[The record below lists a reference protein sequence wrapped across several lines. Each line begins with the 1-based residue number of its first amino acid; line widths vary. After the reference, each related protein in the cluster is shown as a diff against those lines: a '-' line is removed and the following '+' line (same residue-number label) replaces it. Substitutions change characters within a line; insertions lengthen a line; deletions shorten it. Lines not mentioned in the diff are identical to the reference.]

1 MMDKQENILRMYYA
15 VSAVCETNSEIWQE
29 NEVFIAS
36 YRKFQAKI
44 PEIQKFKDVLKMEL
58 IATETFKSIDRIE
71 LEEMAF
77 YISSKIL
84 SFAKDS
90 ANEQLYSDIHANRNN
105 LLKASDNELVTICS
119 IFSQY
124 AIVHLNA
131 LTKYEVSAES
141 ISEFQQFLTFFSSN
155 LNRLRLSTTKNKST
169 QDILKKYYKE
179 ADELLKNKLDIEIE
193 FFKNSDPDFYNR
205 YKVAREIINL
215 EEEVPQN
222 LTEKLLH
229 FTN

>member
-29 NEVFIAS
+29 NEVFTAS

-44 PEIQKFKDVLKMEL
+44 PEIQKFKDVLKMEI

-71 LEEMAF
+71 LEEMGF

-84 SFAKDS
+84 NFAKNS
-90 ANEQLYSDIHANRNN
+90 ANEQLYSDIHTYRNN
-105 LLKASDNELVTICS
+105 LLKSSDHELVTICS
-119 IFSQY
+119 NFSQQ
-124 AIVHLNA
+124 ASIHLNA
-131 LTKYEVSAES
+131 LSEYGISAEN
-141 ISEFQQFLTFFSSN
+141 IAEFQQFLTFFSSN

-169 QDILKKYYKE
+169 QDVLRKYYKE
-179 ADELLKNKLDIEIE
+179 ADDLLKNKLDIEIE
-193 FFKNSDPDFYNR
+193 FFKNSDPDFYNL
-205 YKVAREIINL
+205 YTAAREIINL

-222 LTEKLLH
+222 LSEKLLN